1 MAILNAH
8 PSFDRFGPGY
18 ALRAGRRL
26 WIGTGVL
33 AWRSGAAVRKIGYW
47 VCMKG
52 QREVIKHEP
61 TFMLGVL
68 SGLVWPQIRVEIEV
82 TAVRPARG

>member
-1 MAILNAH
+1 
-8 PSFDRFGPGY
+8 
-18 ALRAGRRL
+18 
-26 WIGTGVL
+26 
-33 AWRSGAAVRKIGYW
+33 
-47 VCMKG
+47 MKG